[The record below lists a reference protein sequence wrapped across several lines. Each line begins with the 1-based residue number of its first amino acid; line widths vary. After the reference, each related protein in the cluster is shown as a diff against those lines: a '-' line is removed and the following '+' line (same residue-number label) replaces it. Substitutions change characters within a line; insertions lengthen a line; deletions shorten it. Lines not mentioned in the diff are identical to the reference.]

1 MSLFSRFAQ
10 QLQTLLPQQTA
21 FLLALSGGLDSVVLL
36 HLLLQLRRTRSFSL
50 RAIHIHHGLSPNADN
65 WATFCQTLCATH
77 QVALQIERVSV
88 SRDNLEANARAA
100 RYHAIRQHRTENE
113 VVLTAHHL
121 DDQVETFFLALKRG
135 SGVQG
140 LGAMAAVG
148 EPHGFPLCRPL
159 LSFDKAT
166 LRRYALQHQL
176 EWVEDESNAD
186 SDFERNFLRN
196 QALPLLQ
203 SRWAQFNEMVARS
216 SRHCAE
222 QQQLLDELLAADLAR
237 LADFQQKSLH
247 IGEFQHFSA
256 LKQQQLLRLWL
267 GKCGLMMPSSAQLA
281 QLQQLVFAAVDK
293 NPQLQLGEWTIR
305 RYQQQ
310 LFITG
315 ACPPLAPQA
324 IDLPWAQ
331 WLPLPEID
339 GEIWRDEHEIICKIS
354 DKTTRLLLP
363 SALQHAPL
371 QVRFAVQ
378 GKVKCYQQPNREEM
392 KKIWQKNSV
401 PPWERT
407 RTPLIFWQD
416 ELVAVIAGTAPAPRR
431 PTTTSPIP

>member
-1 MSLFSRFAQ
+1 MSLVSRFAQ
-10 QLQTLLPQQTA
+10 QLQTLLPQQSA
-21 FLLALSGGLDSVVLL
+21 FLIALSGGLDSVVLF
-36 HLLLQLRRTRSFSL
+36 HLLLQLRRTRLLSL
-50 RAIHIHHGLSPNADN
+50 RAIHIHHGLSPNADK
-65 WATFCQTLCATH
+65 WAAFCQTLCNAH
-77 QVALQIERVSV
+77 QVELQIERVTV
-88 SRDNLEANARAA
+88 LRDNLEANARAA
-100 RYHAIRQHRTENE
+100 RYHAIRQHRAENE

-140 LGAMAAVG
+140 LGAMAAMG
-148 EPHGFPLCRPL
+148 EAHGFPLCRPL
-159 LSFDKAT
+159 LSFDKAE
-166 LRRYALQHQL
+166 LRSYALQHQL
-176 EWVEDESNAD
+176 EWVEDESNVN

-203 SRWAQFNEMVARS
+203 GRWAQFNEMVARS

-222 QQQLLDELLAADLAR
+222 QQQLLEELLAEDLAKF
-237 LADFQQKSLH
+237 ADFQQKSLQ
-247 IGEFQHFSA
+247 ISEFQHFSR

-267 GKCGLMMPSSAQLA
+267 GQCGVMMPSIAQLA
-281 QLQQLVFAAVDK
+281 QLQQLVFAASDK

-305 RYQQQ
+305 RYQHQ

-315 ACPPLAPQA
+315 DCPPLTAQS
-324 IDLPWAQ
+324 IELPLSQ
-331 WLPLPEID
+331 RLPLPQIQ
-339 GEIWRDEHEIICKIS
+339 GEMWRDESTILCKIS
-354 DKTTRLLLP
+354 GKMTRLLLP
-363 SALQHAPL
+363 PALQYAPL

-378 GKVKCYQQPNREEM
+378 GKVKCYQQPHREEM

-416 ELVAVIAGTAPAPRR
+416 ELVAVIAGTAAAPKT
-431 PTTTSPIP
+431 PTTTSPTP